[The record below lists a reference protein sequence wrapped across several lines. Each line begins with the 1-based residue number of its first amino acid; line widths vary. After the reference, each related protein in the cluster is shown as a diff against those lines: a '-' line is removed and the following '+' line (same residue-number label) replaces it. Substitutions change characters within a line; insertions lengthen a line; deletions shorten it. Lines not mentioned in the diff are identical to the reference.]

1 MQNMNTQEIADRLVA
16 LCRKGAFEA
25 AQKELF
31 ADDAVS
37 IEPYE
42 TPDFQKETKGLQ
54 NIIEKGHEF
63 NSMVESLHGIT
74 VSEPLCA
81 ANSIAVVLHMDV
93 TMKERGHMNMSE
105 LCVYNIKD
113 GKIISEQFYM

>member
-1 MQNMNTQEIADRLVA
+1 MKTQEIASRLVE
-16 LCRKGAFEA
+16 LCRKGEFET

-37 IEPYE
+37 IEPRA

-54 NIIEKGHEF
+54 NILEKGHKFE
-63 NSMVESLHGIT
+63 SMVERMHGIT

-81 ANSIAVVLHMDV
+81 PNSIALVLGMDV

-105 LCVYNIKD
+105 LCVYTVKD
-113 GKIISEQFYM
+113 GKIISEEFYN